1 MSFCKEILWVHRYTH
16 THTHKHEDQR
26 TLWEDCS
33 LYYVHSKEKILVSR
47 LDSNDEYLL
56 NHVKLGSDPDMALS

>member
-1 MSFCKEILWVHRYTH
+1 MGSQIH

-26 TLWEDCS
+26 TLREDCS

-56 NHVKLGSDPDMALS
+56 NHVKLGSDPHMALS

>member
-1 MSFCKEILWVHRYTH
+1 MSFCKEILWVHRY

-56 NHVKLGSDPDMALS
+56 NHVISSSTDHLNQGIS